1 MSSQPPPPNR
11 FSAAEPAIGYLYQM
25 RVALLWALRR
35 LKESPDF
42 MVSLE
47 TLDDVVFEKSGKAK
61 ELIQTKHRRSA
72 ALTNA
77 SPDLWKSLRVWF
89 EGFADKSIPP
99 GTVLHLLTTASAPPG
114 CVAAHLRQT
123 NRNVQTA
130 LAMLEATA
138 QTSRNLENAAAYA
151 AFLKTAAPDRGAI
164 LDAVFVIDAGPNISD
179 LDEKLR
185 TEVFWAVERRYLNA
199 FLEYLEGWW
208 LRRTVTQL
216 LRIKA
221 GDRILAQELESQMSD
236 LREQFKQDSFPIA
249 NDLLNFAPDD
259 GALAAHE
266 ETIFV
271 RQLHLVKAGKLR
283 IAAAIRDYYRAFVQR
298 SRWMREELL
307 MVGEL
312 ENYERKLVEEWELV
326 FEAMKDN
333 IGSQAAD
340 AIKEGAARGVLEW
353 AEGTSFPIRPAVTEP
368 FVTRGS
374 MHMLADDLR
383 VGWHAEF
390 RDRLAHL
397 LTPETARA

>member
-1 MSSQPPPPNR
+1 MSSQPPPPNQ
-11 FSAAEPAIGYLYQM
+11 FSAAEPALGYLYQM
-25 RVALLWALRR
+25 RVALLWALRK

-47 TLDDVVFEKSGKAK
+47 TLDDVVFEKIGKAK
-61 ELIQTKHRRSA
+61 ELLQTKHRRSA

-89 EGFADKSIPP
+89 EGFVGKSIPP
-99 GTVLHLLTTASAPPG
+99 GTVLHLLTTASAPP
-114 CVAAHLRQT
+114 CSAAAHLRQT
-123 NRNVQTA
+123 NRNVQAA
-130 LAMLEATA
+130 LAILEATA
-138 QTSRNLENAAAYA
+138 QTSYSQENAAAYA
-151 AFLKTAAPDRGAI
+151 AFLKAAAPDRRAI
-164 LDAVFVIDAGPNISD
+164 LDSVFVIDAAPNIGD

-185 TEVFWAVERRYLNA
+185 TEVFWAVERRYLDV

-208 LRRTVTQL
+208 LRRAVTQL
-216 LRIKA
+216 LRINS
-221 GDRILAQELESQMSD
+221 GDRILAGELEAQMSD

-249 NDLLNFAPDD
+249 DDLLNFAPDEA
-259 GALAAHE
+259 ALAAHE
-266 ETIFV
+266 DSMFV
-271 RQLHLVKAGKLR
+271 RQLDLVKVSKRR
-283 IAAAIRDYYRAFVQR
+283 IAAAVRDYYRAFVQR

-333 IGSQAAD
+333 IGSPAAD
-340 AIKEGAARGVLEW
+340 AVKEAAARSVLEW
-353 AEGTSFPIRPAVTEP
+353 AEKTSIPIRPAVIEP

-397 LTPETARA
+397 LSPEAAIA